1 MSNSDDKDNKNHQK
15 EGVGAPSVGT
25 DLGEGWARETLEKL
39 AFAALLEQQRSRR
52 WTLFFR
58 FALLVLI
65 LAIFVSY
72 ESAHFRTA
80 GLANHFT
87 ALVRLDGAIS
97 AGGPASAAS
106 IDGALRA
113 AFAARPAGVILD
125 ADSPGGSPVQASD
138 INAEIGRL
146 RKRYPH
152 IPIYAVVE
160 DLCASGCYYVVVATQ
175 KIYANP
181 ASLVGS
187 VGVLMD
193 GFGYTHVM
201 RKIGVTRRLLI
212 AGRNKDFLDP
222 FSPLTAAH
230 KVFAEKMLDQI
241 HDQFID
247 AVKAGRGARL
257 KPHPGLFSGL
267 IWTGARARQLG
278 LIDGFGTVGSVARQA
293 FKAPHLVDFS
303 PKQSFVTQF
312 AQHLGA
318 TMSQTFM
325 EKFLSPMPRLQ

>member
-1 MSNSDDKDNKNHQK
+1 MSGLDDKDKTEKQENRQSGPQ
-15 EGVGAPSVGT
+15 ELT
-25 DLGEGWARETLEKL
+25 EGWARETLEKL
-39 AFAALLEQQRSRR
+39 AFAALLEQRRSRR

-58 FALLVLI
+58 LSLLVLV
-65 LAIFVSY
+65 LAIFLSY
-72 ESAHFRTA
+72 ESSHPKAI

-87 ALVRLDGAIS
+87 ALVRLDGTIE
-97 AGGPASAAS
+97 AGGPVRASS
-106 IDGALRA
+106 IDGALRQ
-113 AFAARPAGVILD
+113 AFAARPAGVVLE

-138 INAEIGRL
+138 INAEIWRL

-152 IPIYAVVE
+152 TPVYAVVE
-160 DLCASGCYYVVVATQ
+160 DLCASGCYYVVVATN

-193 GFGYTHVM
+193 GFGYTHIM

-222 FSPLTAAH
+222 FSPLTPAH
-230 KVFAEKMLDQI
+230 KMFAEKMLNQI
-241 HDQFID
+241 HEQFIS
-247 AVKAGRGARL
+247 AVKRGRGARL
-257 KPHPGLFSGL
+257 RPHPGLFSGL
-267 IWTGARARQLG
+267 IWTGARARELG
-278 LIDGFGTVGSVARQA
+278 LIDGFGTVGSVARNVL
-293 FKAPHLVDFS
+293 KAPHIVDFS
-303 PKQSFVTQF
+303 PKQSLVTQF

-318 TMSQTFM
+318 TMSQSFE